1 MRRRTYID
9 HDAERTRALLRRSF
23 HDDLA
28 GQAIAD
34 AGGRIIACNPEFVRI
49 TGCDVR
55 ADASPSF
62 LHELEPKPGPLAGLL
77 ARLDAVDHARAGTL
91 VVQDELRF
99 PRRDGSPMH
108 VIARISATVSDTGSI
123 TETRVYLVDITHRF
137 TEEQNLRAAAE
148 RLQLAGVAA
157 QDVLWDWN
165 VPAARVEWGSA
176 TARRF
181 RYMAEEVRTGID
193 WHAERVHP
201 MDRERTLRG
210 LQRAMSG
217 TDSTW
222 TDEYRLLRGDGSY
235 AAVLDRAHI
244 VRNERG
250 EPVRV
255 VGSIVD
261 ITELKAS
268 DDAHRFLAR
277 AGAALEEVLDVNATA
292 AALAHIGIPD
302 YADLCLVDLLQQ
314 DGSLRRVAVA
324 HAQPALEPALALD
337 STMPAHAGGD
347 SAPMHVVHTG
357 EVECQ
362 SGMQV
367 THDTTVQRLGLT
379 GEADARAYIVVP
391 LEARGRAMGAVTF
404 GFSSPRR
411 FFDPLYIQ
419 TVKQLAGCAALALD
433 NAHLYESAQRAIRSR
448 NEVLGIVSH
457 DLRSPLHTIVAT
469 LSVLDDSMP
478 ERRADIRHLFDIL
491 QRTTGQINHLIE
503 DLLDVSRMESMHFT
517 VDPRESSAAAIITEA
532 CETLRPLAA
541 EKDIVI
547 STDVRG
553 DLPPVAAD
561 PPEVVRVIGNLLGNA
576 IKFSPDGAAIAVR
589 ARVVDGEIR
598 ISVHDEGPGI
608 PADQLPFVF
617 EHFWQGRQND
627 RRGSGLG
634 LAIARGIVEAHGGRI
649 WVDSAV
655 NDGSTFTFSLP
666 IARVSGNGRRAVA
679 STPDVDRPDRPSA
692 DDPDAGAP
700 QATDPHTRQAPPP
713 HPDRGLR
720 WPPRHRFGP
729 TRGAAKQ

>member
-1 MRRRTYID
+1 MSRHTFKE
-9 HDAERTRALLRRSF
+9 HDAERARAQFRRSF
-23 HDDLA
+23 DDNLA

-49 TGCDVR
+49 TGCDS
-55 ADASPSF
+55 SPAF
-62 LHELEPKPGPLAGLL
+62 LHELEQEPAEFAALR
-77 ARLDAVDHARAGTL
+77 ARLDDVDRGRAGTL
-91 VVQDELRF
+91 MVQDEIRF
-99 PRRDGSPMH
+99 VRRDGSTTQ
-108 VIARISATVSDTGSI
+108 VIARISANVSDAGSI
-123 TETRVYLVDITHRF
+123 TETRVYLVDITDRF
-137 TEEQNLRAAAE
+137 NAEQSLRAVAE

-165 VPAARVEWGSA
+165 VPEARVEWGSA

-181 RYMAEEVRTGID
+181 RYMSEEVRTGID

-201 MDRERTLRG
+201 MDRERILRG

-217 TDSTW
+217 TDGTW
-222 TDEYRLLRGDGSY
+222 TNEYRLLRGDGSY

-268 DDAHRFLAR
+268 EDAHRFLAR
-277 AGAALEEVLDVNATA
+277 AGAILEEVLDVNATA
-292 AALAHIGIPD
+292 ASLAHIGIPD

-314 DGSLRRVAVA
+314 DGSLHRVAVA
-324 HAQPALEPALALD
+324 HAQPALEPALSLNA
-337 STMPAHAGGD
+337 TMPARAD
-347 SAPMHVVHTG
+347 ADCAPMHAVHTG
-357 EVECQ
+357 EMLIE
-362 SGMQV
+362 SGMTVAQN
-367 THDTTVQRLGLT
+367 TTVKRLGLAAD
-379 GEADARAYIVVP
+379 ADARAYIVVP
-391 LEARGRAMGAVTF
+391 LEARGHVMGAVTF
-404 GFSSPRR
+404 GFSTPRR
-411 FFDPLYIQ
+411 FFDPLFMQ

-469 LSVLDDSMP
+469 LSLLDDSMP

-532 CETLRPLAA
+532 CETLRPLAS
-541 EKDIVI
+541 EKEILI
-547 STDVRG
+547 STDIRG
-553 DLPPVAAD
+553 DLPAVAAD

-576 IKFSPDGAAIAVR
+576 IKFSPAGAAIVVR
-589 ARVVDGEIR
+589 ARAVHGEVR

-608 PADQLPFVF
+608 PADQVPLVF
-617 EHFWQGRQND
+617 QHFWQGRQND

-649 WVDSAV
+649 WVDSAID
-655 NDGSTFTFSLP
+655 DGSTFTFSLP
-666 IARVSGNGRRAVA
+666 VSGVSGNGRRATG
-679 STPDVDRPDRPSA
+679 SGPDIDRSDRPST
-692 DDPDAGAP
+692 DDPEAHSP
-700 QATDPHTRQAPPP
+700 QA
-713 HPDRGLR
+713 PDRSNPKTVPPYPDHPR
-720 WPPRHRFGP
+720 WPPRRRYDS
-729 TRGAAKQ
+729 TRGVA

>member
-1 MRRRTYID
+1 MSRHTFKD
-9 HDAERTRALLRRSF
+9 HDAERTRALLRRGF
-23 HDDLA
+23 DDNLA

-34 AGGRIIACNPEFVRI
+34 AGGRIIACNREFVRI
-49 TGCDVR
+49 TGCDS
-55 ADASPSF
+55 APAF
-62 LHELEPKPGPLAGLL
+62 LHELEPQPGAFAGLL
-77 ARLDAVDHARAGTL
+77 ARLDEANHTSGTL
-91 VVQDELRF
+91 MVQDEIRF
-99 PRRDGSPMH
+99 VRRDDSPMQ
-108 VIARISATVSDTGSI
+108 VIARISASVNDAGSI
-123 TETRVYLVDITHRF
+123 AETRVYLVDITDRF
-137 TEEQNLRAAAE
+137 REEQELRVVAD
-148 RLQLAGVAA
+148 RLQLADVAA

-181 RYMAEEVRTGID
+181 RYMSEEVRTGID

-201 MDRERTLRG
+201 VDRERILRG

-222 TDEYRLLRGDGSY
+222 TNEYRLLRGDGSY

-268 DDAHRFLAR
+268 EDAHRFLAR

-292 AALAHIGIPD
+292 ASLAHIGIPE

-314 DGSLRRVAVA
+314 DGSLHRVAVA
-324 HAQPALEPALALD
+324 HAQPALEPALSLNATVPSRSD
-337 STMPAHAGGD
+337 ANSASMHA
-347 SAPMHVVHTG
+347 VQTG
-357 EVECQ
+357 ELECE
-362 SGMQV
+362 SGMEVGQNAIMK
-367 THDTTVQRLGLT
+367 RLGLT
-379 GEADARAYIVVP
+379 PEADARAYIVVP
-391 LEARGRAMGAVTF
+391 LEARGRIMGAVTF

-419 TVKQLAGCAALALD
+419 TVKQLAGCAALALG

-478 ERRADIRHLFDIL
+478 ERRADIRRLFDIL
-491 QRTTGQINHLIE
+491 QRTTGQINHLIQ

-541 EKDIVI
+541 ESDIVI
-547 STDVRG
+547 STDIRG
-553 DLPPVAAD
+553 DLPAVAAD
-561 PPEVVRVIGNLLGNA
+561 PPEVVRVIGNLIGNA
-576 IKFSPDGAAIAVR
+576 IKFSPAGAAIVVR
-589 ARVVDGEIR
+589 ARAVHGEVR

-608 PADQLPFVF
+608 PADQIPLVF
-617 EHFWQGRQND
+617 EHFWQGREKD

-649 WVDSAV
+649 WVDSALD
-655 NDGSTFTFSLP
+655 DGSTFTFSLP
-666 IARVSGNGRRAVA
+666 VAGVSGNGRRAAA

-692 DDPDAGAP
+692 DDPQADFP
-700 QATDPHTRQAPPP
+700 QARDRKGRKAAPPY
-713 HPDRGLR
+713 PDRGPR
-720 WPPRHRFGP
+720 WPPRRRHGP
-729 TRGAAKQ
+729 TRGVG